1 MSDTIL
7 KEIRSDHQIK
17 KFCAYGFLKNL
28 KFFEPYLLIFLMSKG
43 LSLFEIGILIGIRE
57 IIINLFEIPSGLIA
71 DYFGRKKELYVCFAF
86 YILSFLCCFILDSF
100 LTAALAMILF
110 GLGEAFRSGTHKAMI
125 YTYLDQKGW
134 QKQKTFVYGRTR
146 SFSLIGSAV
155 SALLG
160 ILLILLAPS
169 VNYIFLFSV
178 IPYILDLLLILS
190 YPDSLDRTDK
200 KTELNFR
207 QMFSD
212 SLKHLKETAIL
223 RHLLLEE
230 GIFESTIAFSKDMI
244 QPILEAIILGSGLT
258 VLVSMSREDNL
269 HILLG
274 LVYAGLNL
282 FGSIASQKAYIL
294 RKRKGCIK
302 CLFIIHLGLA
312 SAIAVLAAAVRNSWA
327 VLLIYLLIY
336 FLFNVRKPIF
346 VDEIDEHIEKSSR
359 ATVLS
364 VASQLKSLFLMILAP
379 SAGWIAD
386 HFGLGTMMLLL
397 SLFFFATLP
406 LLMPGKCKK

>member
-7 KEIRSDHQIK
+7 AEIRSDRQIK

-57 IIINLFEIPSGLIA
+57 IFINLFEIPSGLIA
-71 DYFGRKKELYVCFAF
+71 DYFGRKKELYICFFF
-86 YILSFLCCFILDSF
+86 YILSFLCCFFLNSF
-100 LTAALAMILF
+100 LTAAIAMSLF

-134 QKQKTFVYGRTR
+134 RKQKTFVYGRTR

-155 SALLG
+155 SAVLG
-160 ILLILLAPS
+160 IVLILLAPS

-178 IPYILDLLLILS
+178 IPYFLDLLLILS

-200 KTELNFR
+200 KTEGSFR

-212 SLKHLKETAIL
+212 SLKHLRQRTVL

-230 GIFESTIAFSKDMI
+230 GIFESTISFSKDMI
-244 QPILEAIILGSGLT
+244 QPILEAIILGSGLV
-258 VLVSMSREDNL
+258 VLSSLSREDNL

-282 FGSIASQKAYIL
+282 FGSVASQKAYIL
-294 RKRKGCIK
+294 RNRKGCIK
-302 CLFIIHLGLA
+302 CLFIIHLALA
-312 SAIAVLAAAVRNSWA
+312 SAIAVLSVAVRNSFA

-359 ATVLS
+359 ATALS

-379 SAGWIAD
+379 FAGWIAD
-386 HFGLGTMMLLL
+386 HFGLGTMLLLL

-406 LLMPGKCKK
+406 LLISGKQKE